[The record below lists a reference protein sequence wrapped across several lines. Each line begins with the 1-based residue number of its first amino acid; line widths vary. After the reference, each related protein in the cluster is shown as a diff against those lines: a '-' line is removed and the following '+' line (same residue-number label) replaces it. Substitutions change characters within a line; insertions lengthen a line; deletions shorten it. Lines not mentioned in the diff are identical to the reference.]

1 VLYTTGRLARQA
13 GACSERYETL
23 RDHLGGETYGLDTPI
38 GLDVVCEVLG
48 RKDAIWALR
57 CVLPGQEAN
66 RDRIARLFAC
76 ECAERVL
83 PLFERERP
91 DDPRPREAIATA
103 RRFAAGHATP
113 EELGAASDA
122 ASDAAGAAARSA
134 AWSAAG
140 SAARSAASDA
150 ARSAARSAAYDA
162 VRAAAWAAE
171 RAAEREAQRDIF
183 LRLLRNTT
191 AVQEESSSLHMEE
204 V

>member
-1 VLYTTGRLARQA
+1 VLHTTGRLARQA
-13 GACSERYETL
+13 GACSESYETL
-23 RDHLGGETYGLDTPI
+23 RDHLEGETYGLNTLI

-48 RKDAIWALR
+48 LEDALWTLR
-57 CVLPGQEAN
+57 CVLPYQEAERN
-66 RDRIARLFAC
+66 RFARLFAC
-76 ECAERVL
+76 ACAERVL
-83 PLFERERP
+83 PLFEREYP
-91 DDPRPREAIATA
+91 GDPRPREAIATA

-113 EELGAASDA
+113 EEL
-122 ASDAAGAAARSA
+122 
-134 AWSAAG
+134 SAAG